1 MALLHPESFYHN
13 YIRANGSENLFRKDE
28 NYRYFLKQWVKELQK
43 TELMLYD
50 LEYTISHRI
59 FVI

>member
-1 MALLHPESFYHN
+1 MALLQPESFYHI

-43 TELMLYD
+43 TELMLID
-50 LEYTISHRI
+50 LEYTMNHRI
-59 FVI
+59 LVI